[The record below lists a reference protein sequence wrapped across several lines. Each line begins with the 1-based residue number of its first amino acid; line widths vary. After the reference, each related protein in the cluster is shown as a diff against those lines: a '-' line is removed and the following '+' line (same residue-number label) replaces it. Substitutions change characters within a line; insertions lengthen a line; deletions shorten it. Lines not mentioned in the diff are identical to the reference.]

1 MSKVRVKTGNG
12 EEVIGEFM
20 GIFQMSDVIPP
31 SSMVGGHTGGVVSMP
46 VAVVKLETGELKQSK
61 IGDVIFDV
69 TPREE
74 PRVHEDSMDAH
85 SYVLRQQERLR
96 QGYSKPTTDDELKQ
110 LKLDLN
116 SHSGVVRKGRQLTP
130 EEIAEKRGDIKSIV
144 YHETGKRG
152 EPKTFY
158 EMIEDL
164 QEELMT
170 GLVDMKKDILEVV
183 NIQPPTPPPIH
194 RSLEDLTN
202 EAIKAATR
210 VTTNHGPINPDSMTT
225 EAVKM
230 VYNGS

>member
-116 SHSGVVRKGRQLTP
+116 SHSGVVRKGD
-130 EEIAEKRGDIKSIV
+130 IASIV
-144 YHETGKRG
+144 YHETGK
-152 EPKTFY
+152 PDKY
-158 EMIEDL
+158 D
-164 QEELMT
+164 
-170 GLVDMKKDILEVV
+170 
-183 NIQPPTPPPIH
+183 
-194 RSLEDLTN
+194 
-202 EAIKAATR
+202 
-210 VTTNHGPINPDSMTT
+210 GPINPDNMTT
-225 EAVKM
+225 EAVKIVEKFNKGNETKVRERSEM
-230 VYNGS
+230 GATVQAAKERNR